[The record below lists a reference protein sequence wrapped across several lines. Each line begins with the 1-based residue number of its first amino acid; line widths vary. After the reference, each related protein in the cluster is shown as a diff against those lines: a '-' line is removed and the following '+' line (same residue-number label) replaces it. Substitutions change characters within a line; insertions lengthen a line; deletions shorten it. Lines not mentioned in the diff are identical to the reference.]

1 MVERG
6 GAGGASAPGGG
17 GAAPGPGIL
26 GNVPAGGRG
35 SVDGAVAGVA
45 PVSVSEAMVGTGK
58 AIVVLRL
65 FFSSVTSRLF
75 TETSTQP

>member
-1 MVERG
+1 MD
-6 GAGGASAPGGG
+6 GGG
-17 GAAPGPGIL
+17 
-26 GNVPAGGRG
+26 
-35 SVDGAVAGVA
+35 AGVA
-45 PVSVSEAMVGTGK
+45 PPSVSEAMVGTRK